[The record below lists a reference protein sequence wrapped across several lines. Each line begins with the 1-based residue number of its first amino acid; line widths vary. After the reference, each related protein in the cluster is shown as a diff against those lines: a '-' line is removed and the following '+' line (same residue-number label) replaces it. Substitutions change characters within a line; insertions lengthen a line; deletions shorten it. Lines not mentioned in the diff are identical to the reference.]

1 MELVQD
7 ENLRKDLRHAMETQF
22 RYKLYHDASFPYLH
36 SLGIRDIIQGFANDE
51 IGLVG
56 ILHLH
61 YTIEKGKIGLWKST
75 WYDSEEEGTQAGQA
89 IVDASC
95 FDAEKVTLML
105 IKEQLSKIKPV
116 EEPKQTEWPPTLNT
130 DKVLLN

>member
-7 ENLRKDLRHAMETQF
+7 ETLRKDLRHAMETQF
-22 RYKLYHDASFPYLH
+22 RYKLYHDASFPFLH
-36 SLGIRDIIQGFANDE
+36 SLGIKDIIQGFANDE
-51 IGLVG
+51 VGLVG

-61 YTIEKGKIGLWKST
+61 YTTEKGKIGLWKST
-75 WYDSEEEGTQAGQA
+75 WYDTEEEGTQAGQA

-105 IKEQLSKIKPV
+105 IREQLSKIKSV
-116 EEPKQTEWPPTLNT
+116 EEPEVPDWQAEINT